1 MPHRKK
7 PPPMDTEPLSS
18 RLVSNPGGTYA
29 QSSSLPP
36 SFGPYRF
43 LQPLG
48 AGGMGEVWL
57 AEQFQ
62 PVHRRVAIK
71 IIKVGMDT
79 AQVVARFETERQALA
94 MMNHPAIAKVF
105 DGGTTPQGR
114 PYFAME
120 YVRGVSITSYCN
132 SQRLSIRERLELFI
146 QLCEG
151 VQHAHQKSIIHR
163 DLKPSNVLVAVED
176 DSPAVRIID
185 FGVAKAIA
193 RSATAQVPF
202 TELGAVVGTREYMS
216 PEQAETTA
224 MDVDTRSDVYSLGIV
239 LYELLVGTLP
249 FEGNASRASHD
260 EPGRALR
267 DTEPARPSS
276 RVAQP
281 GPQRTTVAHDRNTDP
296 VKLAKQLHGDLDW
309 ITLKALERDRTRR
322 YQTANALAR
331 DVARHLIH
339 EPVAAGPPSA
349 VYRMGKF
356 VRRHRLAVAAGAA
369 LLVLLVAFST
379 VVAVQAGRIARERDR
394 ANREAAAATQ
404 VADFLS
410 GLFKISDPSEARGNT
425 LTAREILASGA
436 SQIDQQLRDQPEVQ
450 ARLQS
455 TIGGVYTGLGLYAE
469 AEPLLERAVQTQRRL
484 LGRDNLETLTT
495 TNQLANLYWFMRR
508 LEDAE
513 PLYLE
518 VIERRRQI
526 LGGDHAATLKASF
539 DLASL
544 YGLQRRWEEAERL
557 TKETLE
563 TQQRVLGAQHEDTL
577 SSMNNLQSL
586 YYSQGRFAEAEP
598 IAREVLEAARR
609 INGEQHPATL
619 RHFHNLATIYDA
631 TGRYR
636 EAEELYVKAIDGKR
650 RVLGDAHAST
660 CRSLYRLASMFYK
673 QKRHADAES
682 AALAAYEGYV
692 RSMGSDHEFT
702 REAIELLANLYSD
715 WGQPAR
721 AAHWRTRLSQAI
733 ELKR

>member
-1 MPHRKK
+1 MPHRKT
-7 PPPMDTEPLSS
+7 PQSMNTEPLSS
-18 RLVSNPGGTYA
+18 MLSDADGARA
-29 QSSSLPP
+29 QSTDLPP

-43 LQPLG
+43 LQSLG

-71 IIKVGMDT
+71 IIKAGMDT

-120 YVRGVSITSYCN
+120 YVRGVSITTFCN
-132 SQRLSIRERLELFI
+132 SQRLSVRARLELFI
-146 QLCEG
+146 QLCDG
-151 VQHAHQKSIIHR
+151 VQHAHHKGIIHR

-176 DSPAVRIID
+176 DSPALRIID

-193 RSATAQVPF
+193 GTPTERTPF
-202 TELGAVVGTREYMS
+202 TELGAIVGTREYMS
-216 PEQAETTA
+216 PEQAESTA

-249 FEGNASRASHD
+249 FEGLALAQG
-260 EPGRALR
+260 GRDPLGRTLR
-267 DTEPARPSS
+267 ETEPPRPSLRVTQLGRRS
-276 RVAQP
+276 AAVAQ
-281 GPQRTTVAHDRNTDP
+281 DRSTDP
-296 VKLAKQLHGDLDW
+296 AKLAKQLHGDLDW
-309 ITLKALERDRTRR
+309 ITLKSLEADRTRR

-331 DVARHLIH
+331 DIARHLNH

-349 VYRMGKF
+349 TYRMGKF
-356 VRRHRLAVAAGAA
+356 VRRHRMGVAAATA
-369 LLVLLVAFST
+369 LLVILVAFSA

-394 ANREAAAATQ
+394 ANRESAAATQ
-404 VADFLS
+404 VADFLT
-410 GLFKISDPSEARGNT
+410 GLFKVSDPSEARGST

-455 TIGGVYTGLGLYAE
+455 TIGSVYTGLGLYAE

-495 TNQLANLYWFMRR
+495 TNQLANVYWFRRR

-526 LGGDHAATLKASF
+526 LGDDHAATLKASF

-544 YGLQRRWEEAERL
+544 YSLQKRWDEAERL
-557 TKETLE
+557 TKQTLE
-563 TQQRVLGAQHEDTL
+563 AQRRVLGAEHEDTL

-586 YYSQGRFAEAEP
+586 YYRQGRFTEAEP
-598 IAREVLEAARR
+598 IAREVLEAVRR
-609 INGEQHPATL
+609 LNGEQHPATL
-619 RHFHNLATIYDA
+619 RNLHNLATIYDA

-636 EAEELYVKAIDGKR
+636 EAEELYIRAIDGKR

-660 CRSLYRLASMFYK
+660 CRSFYLLASLYRK
-673 QKRHADAES
+673 QKRHAEAES
-682 AALAAYEGYV
+682 AALMAYEGYV
-692 RSMGSDHEFT
+692 RAMGGDHELT
-702 REAIELLANLYSD
+702 REAIQLLADLYAD
-715 WGQPAR
+715 WNQPAR
-721 AAHWRTRLSQAI
+721 SAQWRARLSHRT
-733 ELKR
+733 EPKR